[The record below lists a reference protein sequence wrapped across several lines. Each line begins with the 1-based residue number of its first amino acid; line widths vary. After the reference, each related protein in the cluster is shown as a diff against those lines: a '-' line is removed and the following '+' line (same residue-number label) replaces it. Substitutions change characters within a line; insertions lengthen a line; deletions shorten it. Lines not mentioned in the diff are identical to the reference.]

1 MRSSVMRSPAILA
14 ICCSL
19 LPGSQLLVSSASL
32 GSDDTASPTQ
42 YNVGIGIADNTGP
55 AAEIGMMGYAKAG
68 QNTGGIHLRLFS
80 RAFIFEGS
88 PGKRF
93 VFVSIDAGM
102 MDPMVKIKVV

>member
-1 MRSSVMRSPAILA
+1 MHV
-14 ICCSL
+14 L
-19 LPGSQLLVSSASL
+19 LDPIHYALFQ
-32 GSDDTASPTQ
+32 
-42 YNVGIGIADNTGP
+42 
-55 AAEIGMMGYAKAG
+55 MGYAKAG

-102 MDPMVKIKVV
+102 MDPMVKIKVRALL

>member
-1 MRSSVMRSPAILA
+1 
-14 ICCSL
+14 
-19 LPGSQLLVSSASL
+19 
-32 GSDDTASPTQ
+32 
-42 YNVGIGIADNTGP
+42 
-55 AAEIGMMGYAKAG
+55 MGYAKAG

-102 MDPMVKIKVV
+102 MDPMVKIKVRALL